1 MVNVFRTSQNF
12 ILMKKSLLIAPIA
25 CLMLLTSCG
34 TSYQSG
40 LNYTATPVN
49 VSSTISSTN
58 VVDLE
63 VGERVTFVYKTTAQ
77 DRSMGYYA
85 LENCKNAA
93 ISAMLKEYGNA
104 DVIVAPEFKYTS
116 NYMTIEVTGR
126 PAKYKNFRGAN

>member
-1 MVNVFRTSQNF
+1 
-12 ILMKKSLLIAPIA
+12 MKKSLLIAPIA
-25 CLMLLTSCG
+25 CLMLLASCG

-40 LNYTATPVN
+40 LNYTATSVN
-49 VSSTISSTN
+49 ISPTISSTN

-63 VGERVTFVYKTTAQ
+63 VGERVTFVYETKAQ

-116 NYMTIEVTGR
+116 NFTTIEVTGR